1 MSCTTSRNYSLYV
14 RQYLRGALHSVT
26 IVSHHHIASAGI
38 TKKATRLLSSR
49 CGCLSSILLHTSR
62 GVKEGLAERRV
73 LAMARASGTGSTRDT
88 YKSGRWLSPLLLLA
102 FAGASANA
110 AAPPTT
116 VRIGYITPF
125 SGAWSGGV
133 QLHAGSNKN
142 GCSQVVLL
150 WCLVSAA
157 IASKCVPHLYI
168 QIV

>member
-1 MSCTTSRNYSLYV
+1 M
-14 RQYLRGALHSVT
+14 
-26 IVSHHHIASAGI
+26 
-38 TKKATRLLSSR
+38 
-49 CGCLSSILLHTSR
+49 
-62 GVKEGLAERRV
+62 
-73 LAMARASGTGSTRDT
+73 
-88 YKSGRWLSPLLLLA
+88 GRWLSPLLLLA
-102 FAGASANA
+102 FAGASTNA

-142 GCSQVVLL
+142 GCSQVVL
-150 WCLVSAA
+150 AA